1 MHSNTWLIMPEIEEF
16 DSLFQIPRINCHSSA
31 FLGHE
36 TYLTTYVLSTYMT
49 VELSTYPIHNVKVV

>member
-1 MHSNTWLIMPEIEEF
+1 MPEIEEF